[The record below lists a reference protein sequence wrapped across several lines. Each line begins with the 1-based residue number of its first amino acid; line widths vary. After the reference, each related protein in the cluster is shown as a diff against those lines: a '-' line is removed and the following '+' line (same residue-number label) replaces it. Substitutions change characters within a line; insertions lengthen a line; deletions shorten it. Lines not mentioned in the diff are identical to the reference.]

1 MKNVKLLMNRV
12 VLGTKKY
19 SPELLMGVGIAG
31 VVASTVV
38 ACKATLKASDI
49 ITEAKEDLEK
59 IKSVAEN
66 PEYADRYSEED
77 LQKDT
82 TILYTQTGLKIAKAY
97 LPAVGLGI
105 ASVACLVS
113 SHNVLRKRNLAL
125 AAAYTT
131 IDKSFK
137 DYRKRVTD
145 RFGEEVERQIRHNI
159 KAVEIEETVVDEDGN
174 ETVVK
179 KTVEVGNINGCS
191 DYARYFD
198 ESCAHWDK
206 DPEYNLVFLRAQQ
219 QYAND
224 LLRTKGHLFLNE
236 VYDMLGIPRTKAG
249 QVVGWYYNEKNPTGD
264 NYVDFGIY
272 DVNVQSYRN
281 DYANETIGE
290 ERRDFVNGYRKS
302 VLLDFNVDGNIW
314 DLI

>member
-1 MKNVKLLMNRV
+1 MKNVKLLINRV
-12 VLGTKKY
+12 ALGTKKY

-49 ITEAKEDLEK
+49 IAEAKEDLEK

-82 TILYTQTGLKIAKAY
+82 TVLYTQTGLKIAKAY

-105 ASVACLVS
+105 ASVTCLIG

-145 RFGEEVERQIRHNI
+145 RFGEEVEPI
-159 KAVEIEETVVDEDGN
+159 
-174 ETVVK
+174 
-179 KTVEVGNINGCS
+179 
-191 DYARYFD
+191 
-198 ESCAHWDK
+198 
-206 DPEYNLVFLRAQQ
+206 
-219 QYAND
+219 
-224 LLRTKGHLFLNE
+224 
-236 VYDMLGIPRTKAG
+236 
-249 QVVGWYYNEKNPTGD
+249 
-264 NYVDFGIY
+264 
-272 DVNVQSYRN
+272 
-281 DYANETIGE
+281 
-290 ERRDFVNGYRKS
+290 FVRS
-302 VLLDFNVDGNIW
+302 
-314 DLI
+314 